1 MIIKLILLAGLIGTF
16 GYALSQHRRSR
27 WLSTVLM
34 VISVAGAVFVLL
46 PNLTN
51 EIANAVGVGRG
62 ADLVLYCFVLISLF
76 AIFNI
81 HLRLRASAG
90 TTTELARALAIM
102 SATGPK
108 SGDYGVK
115 FPATGGGEVV
125 THREP

>member
-102 SATGPK
+102 SAIVPQAGRLP
-108 SGDYGVK
+108 GY
-115 FPATGGGEVV
+115 AGGKEV
-125 THREP
+125 RPQEL

>member
-27 WLSTVLM
+27 WLATALM
-34 VISVAGAVFVLL
+34 VISVTGGIFVLL

-62 ADLVLYCFVLISLF
+62 ADLVLYCFLLISLF

-90 TTTELARALAIM
+90 TTTELARALAIT
-102 SATGPK
+102 SATSPNSQAKSPNSGP
-108 SGDYGVK
+108 
-115 FPATGGGEVV
+115 PAQSK
-125 THREP
+125 H